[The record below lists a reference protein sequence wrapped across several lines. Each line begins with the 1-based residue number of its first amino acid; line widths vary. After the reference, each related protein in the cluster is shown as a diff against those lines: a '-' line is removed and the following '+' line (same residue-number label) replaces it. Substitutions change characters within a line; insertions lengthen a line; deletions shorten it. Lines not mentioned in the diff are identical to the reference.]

1 MVLTAPPLDFLFRW
15 WAERKDSCN
24 FPAPRGVGEGN
35 DDAPVPPSS
44 SGLNLPH
51 AAFTTFMRQHQDKVF
66 STALRLT
73 RNRAQAEDIA
83 QEVFIK
89 AHDHF
94 ANLEHNP
101 AASGW
106 LRTVATNLSL
116 NHLTRYRN
124 RWRFFSEFRRD
135 DDTGEAAPELEF
147 AAPETFFTA
156 IEAADRQVLVARA
169 LDALPDHQRVPLVL
183 FRFEDMPYDEI
194 ARRLGV
200 SLAKVKT
207 DILRGRSAL
216 ARRLAQDAELQPF
229 ATPTKP

>member
-1 MVLTAPPLDFLFRW
+1 MVLTAPLLDFWLRW
-15 WAERKDSCN
+15 CASREDSCN
-24 FPAPRGVGEGN
+24 FSGPSGVERGN
-35 DDAPVPPSS
+35 DDVPVPPSS
-44 SGLNLPH
+44 PGLNPSH
-51 AAFTTFMRQHQDKVF
+51 PAFSVFMRQHQDKVF

-89 AHDHF
+89 AYDHF
-94 ANLEHNP
+94 AALEHNP

-124 RWRFFSEFRRD
+124 RWRCFSEFRRD
-135 DDTGEAAPELEF
+135 DDAGDAAPELEF

-156 IEAADRQVLVARA
+156 IDAADRQALVARA

-183 FRFEDMPYDEI
+183 FHFEEMPYEEI

-216 ARRLAQDAELQPF
+216 ARRIADRKSTRLNSSH
-229 ATPTKP
+229 

>member
-1 MVLTAPPLDFLFRW
+1 MAPTDTPLDALLCW
-15 WAERKDSCN
+15 YATAEDSCN
-24 FPAPRGVGEGN
+24 FPEPRGVGEGN
-35 DDAPVPPSS
+35 DDAPVPPAS
-44 SGLNLPH
+44 SGLNPPH

-89 AHDHF
+89 AYDHF

-124 RWRFFSEFRRD
+124 RWRFF
-135 DDTGEAAPELEF
+135 
-147 AAPETFFTA
+147 
-156 IEAADRQVLVARA
+156 
-169 LDALPDHQRVPLVL
+169 RVP
-183 FRFEDMPYDEI
+183 
-194 ARRLGV
+194 ARR
-200 SLAKVKT
+200 
-207 DILRGRSAL
+207 
-216 ARRLAQDAELQPF
+216 
-229 ATPTKP
+229 